1 LNEPQPAPERL
12 SVTPTYLGFDLGTRK
27 IGIAV
32 GQTLTRTA
40 RDLDT
45 VRVRGS
51 IPDWERISE
60 HVAAWEP
67 AAFIVGLPLDSRGR
81 ETDMSRRAKR
91 FGQSLYDRYN
101 LEVHWVNEFLSSDAA
116 RQALSAR
123 DRRNTQSLKDQVAAR
138 LILET
143 FLNEQQGGRLD
154 DG

>member
-1 LNEPQPAPERL
+1 M
-12 SVTPTYLGFDLGTRK
+12 
-27 IGIAV
+27 

-45 VRVRGS
+45 VRVRDS

-60 HVAAWEP
+60 HVAVWEP

-91 FGQSLYDRYN
+91 FGRSLSDRYN
-101 LEVHWVNEFLSSDAA
+101 LDVHWVNEFLSSDAA
-116 RQALSAR
+116 RQALSAG

-143 FLNEQQGGRLD
+143 FLSEQQSGR
-154 DG
+154 